1 MRIRCARAACDMAM
15 ELATDDPPMGG
26 SAVPVTVVAPTDEA
40 ELKLGAGMA
49 LLAELVILLLVLLPH
64 PMVLWLV
71 ALLLLLLM
79 ELLAP
84 PTLAAAPLPGVLLGE
99 LPSLELV

>member
-1 MRIRCARAACDMAM
+1 MAR
-15 ELATDDPPMGG
+15 ELAADDPPMGG

-40 ELKLGAGMA
+40 ELKLGAGIA
-49 LLAELVILLLVLLPH
+49 LLAELVLLLEVLFPH

-71 ALLLLLLM
+71 ELLL

-84 PTLAAAPLPGVLLGE
+84 PTLAAVPLPGVLPGE